1 MRNSGRRVGKFLGG
15 GDIAT
20 LPGLGLPALKG
31 YKEFWSPGEVVGVG
45 GTGVLPSVNTTFLF
59 KNWMPNKILWVLD
72 KSTLILG
79 VDRVYSHITL
89 LMAKT

>member
-31 YKEFWSPGEVVGVG
+31 YKEFWSSGEVVGG
-45 GTGVLPSVNTTFLF
+45 GWHRRPAG
-59 KNWMPNKILWVLD
+59 
-72 KSTLILG
+72 LG
-79 VDRVYSHITL
+79 GSGDLSL
-89 LMAKT
+89 LNIKGIIF